1 MDPVARSSTQQTR
14 IHPMTTTQKAM
25 IAQCEA
31 LQETLRVLTTGTTDT
46 RDVAAVVVDEMT
58 RLSEEVSRVRAS
70 AVTVVERCNR
80 YLGEHEVELRSLQR
94 IMDGIKAQAGGIA

>member
-1 MDPVARSSTQQTR
+1 
-14 IHPMTTTQKAM
+14 MTTTQQAM

-31 LQETLRVLTTGTTDT
+31 LQETLRILTAGTTDT